1 MKKVILILIAVV
13 VGCTAA
19 CRHSPKNPEELAP
32 LSPQELYRKGMDSY
46 EKGQYV
52 YAYEDFQRCKT
63 RYPISEW
70 GIKSELKVADCLYY
84 QKHYETAF
92 TQYQE
97 FTRLHPTYEL
107 IDYVYYQM
115 AMCYYNQMCT
125 IDRDQT
131 FTAEAIKH
139 FERLLRLFP
148 SSPYALSAQE
158 KIGECRDRLAQHI
171 MYIGDFYYRTG
182 AYDAALGRYEE
193 ALNNYSD
200 SLAAPDLLMFQMGR
214 LYLRLNRPEE
224 AREQLITL
232 IRDYPESQYAALAEA
247 LLENPGKIEEID
259 SLKITPFLKKLNPL
273 GAIKSIPIPFTKK
286 KHEEGITEKEGEIK
300 PEGSSPDTESRYAIP
315 LMTA

>member
-1 MKKVILILIAVV
+1 MRNVILILLTLAL
-13 VGCTAA
+13 GFTGA
-19 CRHSPKNPEELAP
+19 CRHSPKNAEELAP
-32 LSPQELYRKGMDSY
+32 PPPQELYRRAMDSY
-46 EKGQYV
+46 EKGDYF
-52 YAYEDFQRCKT
+52 YSYEDFQKCKT

-84 QKHYETAF
+84 QKHYENAF

-107 IDYVYYQM
+107 IDYAYYQM
-115 AMCYYNQMCT
+115 AMCYYNQMCS

-148 SSPYALSAQE
+148 SSPYAPSAE
-158 KIGECRDRLAQHI
+158 ESIRECRNRLSEHI

-182 AYDAALGRYEE
+182 AYDAALSRYEE
-193 ALNNYSD
+193 ALNNYYD
-200 SLAAPDLLMFQMGR
+200 SLPAPDLLMFQMGR
-214 LYLRLNRPEE
+214 LYLRLNRPEQ

-232 IRDYPESQYAALAEA
+232 MRDYPDSQYASLAEA
-247 LLENPGKIEEID
+247 LLEDPKNIEEID
-259 SLKITPFLKKLNPL
+259 STKIAPLLKKLNPL

-286 KHEEGITEKEGEIK
+286 KHEQGSTEEQGQTEKQDTM
-300 PEGSSPDTESRYAIP
+300 DTESRYAIP
-315 LMTA
+315 LMTS